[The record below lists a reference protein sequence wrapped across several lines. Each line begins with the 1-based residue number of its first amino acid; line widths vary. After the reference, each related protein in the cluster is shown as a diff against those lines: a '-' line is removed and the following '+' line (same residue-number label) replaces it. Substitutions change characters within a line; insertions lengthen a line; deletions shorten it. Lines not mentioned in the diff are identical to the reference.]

1 MANVISSNTNN
12 NNNNKNN
19 NCSSNTNEVM
29 PSQVA
34 IATGTSDITNL
45 RELGTFLQ
53 TYGNNGPNSCPYDH
67 VIDMIRDLSLQ
78 DDGIT
83 MNRKIKSIET
93 DFCNIVKDENMLH
106 ESMQYINNK
115 ALDDDQTALKFAL
128 LFASRNFDAL
138 AMKETKVRSAM
149 LTILQNNYTNADTY
163 RIHNRDRLYNSIT
176 LLGEYYHRVR
186 LADNTPIAILGESL
200 LGLMIREVK
209 EPTNINDVK
218 LVKLI
223 LSQISL
229 NGAIMRDRHIV
240 ELNQLLFLIRTNLI
254 EHPCLKSKVK
264 AVMLMT
270 LDLYYSNFTSLGDT
284 LEEMYTKYWIMI
296 DDDEGNNNQNHNSSI
311 EAIQSQPPC
320 NSQEQPLDVADQNHT
335 GLDNGVE
342 EENSNIINEE
352 NPQECY
358 EDPFSLGTKK
368 WSEHSYGES
377 FLDVSIN
384 GDIIENDEHVNNSGD
399 EQQDPTYSCS
409 GYFDD
414 NDLERQN
421 RNSRRSYQPYQSPR
435 PLKDNFHDNISE
447 YHHHYQEHDTQAN
460 GTEERDETKPLPRW
474 RTTRF
479 NRNDQSKDGRCH
491 QRRFSASFED
501 DRNSVH
507 SEGGSIRL
515 YSINDRLR
523 HAQEKIE
530 RGNNSQ
536 YSSLA
541 NSNWDRQSRDD
552 RSERSYQ
559 SNYERGNQRRGAR
572 SYNNRSNYDKPPR
585 FQKQK
590 HNHNNEKRIVSE
602 SWRRSNNANNF
613 ANDSSSYNAN
623 DHDVKERNFS
633 RAQTLPRPAKSR
645 IDGVN
650 HSNAGN
656 YRRSQSPVGY
666 ERNSNHSNHQGKMR
680 SHNFNNQRYSSQ
692 SSLTSETSGCQPSQ
706 QQQQQQQ
713 HHHQRNRSF
722 KRRSQ
727 PPPQT
732 YNHEEDWNCED
743 AKGTSDELVRNA
755 QQTTKYMN
763 YLSSKK

>member
-1 MANVISSNTNN
+1 MFI
-12 NNNNKNN
+12 
-19 NCSSNTNEVM
+19 
-29 PSQVA
+29 
-34 IATGTSDITNL
+34 
-45 RELGTFLQ
+45 F
-53 TYGNNGPNSCPYDH
+53 
-67 VIDMIRDLSLQ
+67 
-78 DDGIT
+78 
-83 MNRKIKSIET
+83 
-93 DFCNIVKDENMLH
+93 
-106 ESMQYINNK
+106 
-115 ALDDDQTALKFAL
+115 
-128 LFASRNFDAL
+128 
-138 AMKETKVRSAM
+138 
-149 LTILQNNYTNADTY
+149 
-163 RIHNRDRLYNSIT
+163 
-176 LLGEYYHRVR
+176 
-186 LADNTPIAILGESL
+186 
-200 LGLMIREVK
+200 
-209 EPTNINDVK
+209 
-218 LVKLI
+218 
-223 LSQISL
+223 
-229 NGAIMRDRHIV
+229 
-240 ELNQLLFLIRTNLI
+240 
-254 EHPCLKSKVK
+254 
-264 AVMLMT
+264 
-270 LDLYYSNFTSLGDT
+270 
-284 LEEMYTKYWIMI
+284 
-296 DDDEGNNNQNHNSSI
+296 
-311 EAIQSQPPC
+311 
-320 NSQEQPLDVADQNHT
+320 
-335 GLDNGVE
+335 
-342 EENSNIINEE
+342 
-352 NPQECY
+352 
-358 EDPFSLGTKK
+358 
-368 WSEHSYGES
+368 
-377 FLDVSIN
+377 
-384 GDIIENDEHVNNSGD
+384 
-399 EQQDPTYSCS
+399 
-409 GYFDD
+409 
-414 NDLERQN
+414 
-421 RNSRRSYQPYQSPR
+421 
-435 PLKDNFHDNISE
+435 SE
-447 YHHHYQEHDTQAN
+447 YHHHYQENDTQAN

-623 DHDVKERNFS
+623 DRDVKERNFS

-666 ERNSNHSNHQGKMR
+666 ERNTNHGNHQGKMR